1 MKIKVNKT
9 EYPVIVLEESN
20 IKSNHTDLDIKQYK
34 IEFTIYEQSDKQ
46 ALSDILS
53 EKLLTIVN
61 GENKKYSIQNSS
73 YSNSSNDNYK
83 SQKYKLE
90 IQEIEN
96 LSLDILNID
105 GLEFKPYFYEESF
118 KDGLQI
124 FSKIKTDKKGFDYIN
139 EKKFSSEPS
148 IIIRVG
154 ISSKPIQ
161 FRIQPGREWSE
172 LNGEYKLVVAFSQ
185 ITNPN
190 ESETFADI
198 LIKIR
203 NHSIANR
210 TFYKSLLNKLV
221 SKGILEKS
229 ESDTIFKQ
237 ASDNFN
243 KEFIEYHKVKDI
255 D

>member
-96 LSLDILNID
+96 ASA
-105 GLEFKPYFYEESF
+105 G
-118 KDGLQI
+118 G
-124 FSKIKTDKKGFDYIN
+124 
-139 EKKFSSEPS
+139 
-148 IIIRVG
+148 
-154 ISSKPIQ
+154 
-161 FRIQPGREWSE
+161 
-172 LNGEYKLVVAFSQ
+172 
-185 ITNPN
+185 
-190 ESETFADI
+190 TF
-198 LIKIR
+198 
-203 NHSIANR
+203 
-210 TFYKSLLNKLV
+210 V
-221 SKGILEKS
+221 
-229 ESDTIFKQ
+229 
-237 ASDNFN
+237 
-243 KEFIEYHKVKDI
+243 
-255 D
+255 